1 MSSVS
6 AATYSR
12 RVTTVPAPASG
23 KRINRVLPA
32 QPMRAGVVILA
43 FTALLYV
50 IQFVNMAFLRGRLAQ
65 DGIISREVSG
75 LPGILWA
82 PLLHKDWPHLFSNTV
97 PVLLF
102 GFLVMAVGLRAWIV
116 VTATIWLIS
125 GIGVWLTEDA
135 GVSTVGASG
144 VAFGWL
150 AFLLV
155 RGLFN
160 RSVKQLL
167 VAAILFF
174 YWGSVLFGALPGIA
188 QGVSWQAHLFG
199 LLGGLLTAWMTRNAG
214 RITPPTAAA
223 LPGNLGV

>member
-1 MSSVS
+1 M
-6 AATYSR
+6 
-12 RVTTVPAPASG
+12 
-23 KRINRVLPA
+23 LPA
-32 QPMRAGVVILA
+32 QPVQAGVVILG

-50 IQFVNMAFLRGRLAQ
+50 IEFVNMAFLKGSLEH
-65 DGIISREVSG
+65 DGIISREISG

-82 PLLHKDWPHLFSNTV
+82 PLLHGSWQHLFDNTV

-102 GFLVMAVGLRAWIV
+102 GFLAMAVGLRAWIA
-116 VTATIWLIS
+116 VTATIWLVS
-125 GIGVWLTEDA
+125 GIGVWLTSDA
-135 GVSTVGASG
+135 GVSTIGASG

-160 RSVKQLL
+160 RSFKQVL
-167 VAAILFF
+167 VAAVLFF
-174 YWGSVLFGALPGIA
+174 YWGSVLIGALPGA

-199 LLGGLLTAWMTRNAG
+199 LLGGLLAAWMTRKAG
-214 RITPPTAAA
+214 RITPPAPAA